1 MGLAVVVR
9 GVGNGSRLSAWAENE
24 VGSCGTGGDP
34 SCEKR
39 RPVGDLGGG
48 GVGARS

>member
-1 MGLAVVVR
+1 MGLAVVDLDGGTGR
-9 GVGNGSRLSAWAENE
+9 RLSAWAAKEA
-24 VGSCGTGGDP
+24 GRWGTGGEA
-34 SCEKR
+34 SCENL